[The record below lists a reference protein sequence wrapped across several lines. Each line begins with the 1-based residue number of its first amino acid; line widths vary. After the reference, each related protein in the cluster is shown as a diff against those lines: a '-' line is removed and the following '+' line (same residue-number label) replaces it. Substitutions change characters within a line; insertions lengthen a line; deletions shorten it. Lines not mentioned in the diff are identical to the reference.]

1 MGIGMMRIEKVCYE
15 LTRPIIT
22 SKLQINSRDGWVV
35 GIDEG
40 EFTGCGEVLPLEGW
54 SSITIEEAYAQ
65 LVSYN
70 HSEASLLELSNEVQ
84 SAINIATWNLK
95 ASKNSESL
103 LDHLGGGVDS
113 VKVNAFLDGSSQ
125 RNLRRALERYRASGL
140 SVFKVKLGFRDDQE
154 RLQLLSEII
163 REDEKVRLDPNSNW
177 SLQYAVT
184 FLDRARK
191 LLGDRL
197 EYVEDPVANF
207 EDLAKLRTIVPVA
220 IAVDEL
226 CNSVDDL
233 EAVISEKLGEYIVI
247 KPSLIGGIDQT
258 LEIYSS
264 AAANNIQTVLSST
277 YDGPIALQAWCA
289 IAANVAPEVTHGLG
303 TADLFADP
311 QMRQMV
317 PKDGRVYFNLE
328 SD

>member
-1 MGIGMMRIEKVCYE
+1 MRIEKVRYE
-15 LTRPIIT
+15 LIRPIIT
-22 SKLQINSRDGWVV
+22 SKAQITSRDGWIVV
-35 GIDEG
+35 MDEG

-54 SSITIEEAYAQ
+54 SSVTIEEAYSQ
-65 LVSYN
+65 LVSYDY
-70 HSEASLLELSNEVQ
+70 SETSMLELSNEVR
-84 SAINIATWNLK
+84 SAINLAIWNLE
-95 ASKNSESL
+95 ASKNGKSL
-103 LDHLGGGVDS
+103 LEHLGCGADC

-125 RNLRRALERYRASGL
+125 RNLRRDLESYRASGH

-154 RLQLLSEII
+154 RLQLLSETV
-163 REDEKVRLDPNSNW
+163 REDEKIRLDPNGNW
-177 SLQYAVT
+177 ALQYAVT

-207 EDLAKLRTIVPVA
+207 EDLKKLRSIVPIP

-226 CNSVDDL
+226 CNSINDL
-233 EAVISEKLGEYIVI
+233 EAVISENLGEYIVI

-258 LEIYSS
+258 LKISS
-264 AAANNIQTVLSST
+264 YAAKNNIQPVISST
-277 YDGPIALQAWCA
+277 YDGPTALQGWCA
-289 IAANVAPEVTHGLG
+289 VASIVASEVTHGLG
-303 TADLFADP
+303 TADLFSDP

-317 PKDGRVYFNLE
+317 PEGGKVYFNLE